1 MCDDV
6 LMLTWSCR
14 SVIHWCSQFH
24 YVDLG
29 VKFEHPSGALL
40 QWTIPSYTILLEK
53 NQYERIRQLRL
64 IVYHQ
69 NLHLWYRVVY
79 IGSID
84 NIGVILKVLYRWHKQ
99 NIWFL
104 NFIFYFKQKF
114 SFQIHKWNIQFC
126 LFQIPKMIKMM
137 IFKKFNP
144 NFKNEN
150 FQFFHFK
157 FSWHI
162 SIFSVPSRG
171 MAKCSIQISKSIV
184 FLFSI
189 PLGWYGYFFSKFK
202 NKKLQ
207 FKFQKWNIQ
216 FCLFQISKM
225 IIFKKFNS
233 NFKNE
238 NFQFFYFKFSWHIS
252 IFFIPL
258 TWYLAIPNGQ
268 MSNSNFK
275 IVFSFF
281 HFSRVVWLIFFQNSK
296 TKNFNSNLKNEY
308 SILFISNFK
317 ISKMIIFKKN

>member
-1 MCDDV
+1 
-6 LMLTWSCR
+6 
-14 SVIHWCSQFH
+14 
-24 YVDLG
+24 
-29 VKFEHPSGALL
+29 
-40 QWTIPSYTILLEK
+40 
-53 NQYERIRQLRL
+53 
-64 IVYHQ
+64 
-69 NLHLWYRVVY
+69 
-79 IGSID
+79 
-84 NIGVILKVLYRWHKQ
+84 
-99 NIWFL
+99 
-104 NFIFYFKQKF
+104 
-114 SFQIHKWNIQFC
+114 
-126 LFQIPKMIKMM
+126 MM
-137 IFKKFNP
+137 IFKKINS

-317 ISKMIIFKKN
+317 NDKNDNFQKKLIQISKMKIFNFFISNFRGIFQFFSFLWGGMAKCSIQISKSFFSFFHFSRVVWLSFFKKIQLKFQKWNIQFCLFQIPKMIKNDNFLKN